1 MSPEKNCSTSTT
13 ITTHASRMNCRKLQ
27 FVSRWDRPSTSANL
41 SIFLSDTQKRQ
52 NPKQNKTKRNEAK
65 PQKKEAKKEQKTLLQ
80 NNNNNKNTQ
89 IELCNNNYDSNTK
102 FTDCIQIALN
112 NDCCALIQ
120 NAKHSRTPSIY
131 PSIHTYIHTVSI
143 LSSPKSLNPKP

>member
-1 MSPEKNCSTSTT
+1 MPLHTHEPTKNCSTSTT

-41 SIFLSDTQKRQ
+41 SDTQKRQ
-52 NPKQNKTKRNEAK
+52 NPKQNKTKQSKAPE
-65 PQKKEAKKEQKTLLQ
+65 KERKKEQKTLLQ

-131 PSIHTYIHTVSI
+131 IYIHTYIQSR
-143 LSSPKSLNPKP
+143 SSPLPNP